1 MAVNADLERYTSV
14 SHELYEPVVF
24 WEEEEP
30 ALIVRHGAHHNGQK
44 NKTDRYTLKSL
55 HE

>member
-1 MAVNADLERYTSV
+1 MAVNADLERCMSV

-24 WEEEEP
+24 WEAEEP
-30 ALIVRHGAHHNGQK
+30 ALIVRPRAHHNGRK
-44 NKTDRYTLKSL
+44 NKTDIDTPKSL